1 MKQLLKSIFLLGA
14 VSLSGTALA
23 DVTLSDGPAP
33 QILVNG
39 RPMLILGGE
48 LGNSSASSVQ
58 DIRRIFPKLKRMNL
72 NTVLTPVYWNLIEPT
87 EGKMDFTLVDAA
99 IDEARKNDLKLVFLW
114 FGAWKNSMSCYAP
127 EWLLRDSKRFPR
139 ARTAEGKPLEIA
151 SAFSSEVL
159 KADNRAF
166 EKFVRHINEV
176 DYDDTVLMF
185 QIENEIGMLENAR
198 DHSALANKNYAEG
211 VPPQLTSFM
220 RKNLKSLDPA
230 LAKRWKD
237 NGQKMSGSWTEV
249 FGDDIFTDEYFMA
262 WNYAAYVERLAR
274 TARSLTSR
282 PLYVNAA
289 MNSRGR
295 KPGEYPSAGPLA
307 HLKDIWHAA
316 APTLDLIAPDLY
328 DKGFTDWVAKYA
340 LPDNILFIPEIRQG
354 NMNAAQALYV
364 FGEYDAIGLSP
375 FSIENGNDAPE
386 APNVKG
392 YAMISELMPLILKN
406 QGKHTMRGLYF
417 DKDSVTRVINDG
429 KLRITAS
436 HYFTLP
442 WDPRA
447 TDGSEWPETGAI
459 LIRTAPDEYIF
470 AGCGTVVKFEHES
483 ETAMLQKLG
492 EDGFLDSGADRKE
505 PSKWKGTKRIGLAQV
520 AEMKVSPDGSLTPV
534 RYLNGDETHQGRHVR
549 ICVDDFKILR
559 VKLYEY

>member
-1 MKQLLKSIFLLGA
+1 M
-14 VSLSGTALA
+14 SLSGTALA

-39 RPMLILGGE
+39 RPILILGGE

-72 NTVLTPVYWNLIEPT
+72 NTVLTPVYWDLIEPT
-87 EGKMDFTLVDAA
+87 EGNMDFTLVDAA

-139 ARTAEGKPLEIA
+139 ARTEEGKPLEIA

-166 EKFVRHINEV
+166 EKFVRHINDV

-198 DHSALANKNYAEG
+198 DHSALANKNYAKG

-220 RKNLKSLDPA
+220 RNNLKSLDSS

-262 WNYAAYVERLAR
+262 WNYASYVERLAR

-307 HLKDIWHAA
+307 HIKDIWHAA
-316 APTLDLIAPDLY
+316 APTIDFLSPDLY

-364 FGEYDAIGLSP
+364 FGEHDAIGLSP
-375 FSIENGNDAPE
+375 FSIENGSDAPE

-406 QGKHTMRGLYF
+406 QGNHTMRGLYF
-417 DKDSVTRVINDG
+417 DKDSVTRVVNDG

-447 TDGSEWPETGAI
+447 TDGSAWPETGAI

-483 ETAMLQKLG
+483 ETAMRQMLG
-492 EDGFLDSGADRKE
+492 EDGFLDSGADREE

-549 ICVDDFKILR
+549 IAVDDFKILR